1 MARAVKQRDLQRLT
15 KVTGTFQAAMLQVKR
30 AEVSLSTAVE

>member
-1 MARAVKQRDLQRLT
+1 MARAVKHRDLQRIS
-15 KVTGTFQAAMLQVKR
+15 KVTGTFQAALLQVEQ